1 MHDDDLRKLLRTA
14 DAGAETPLV
23 DGGELAARVRRADLR
38 RRRLARIMLA
48 ATPIVLAGAVI
59 GWAIVPLEKQVRPD
73 PGVELAQIE
82 RLRVQAEFHERQ
94 ARELIARVERERGL
108 TSTPDAAQQA
118 DPLDEVRE
126 QVDVVA
132 YQMILRADGL
142 QAGMMAS
149 REAIELYRKVL
160 RLFPKTYS
168 AQVARDRL
176 SGLGASVEET

>member
-1 MHDDDLRKLLRTA
+1 MHDDELKKLLRQA
-14 DAGAETPLV
+14 DAGRDRLLT
-23 DGGELAARVRRADLR
+23 DGRELADHVRWVDRSRRKRARV
-38 RRRLARIMLA
+38 LA
-48 ATPIVLAGAVI
+48 AVMPAAL
-59 GWAIVPLEKQVRPD
+59 AIVVGWMILSRDTSVAPN
-73 PGVELAQIE
+73 GAVELAQIE
-82 RLRVQAEFHERQ
+82 RLRVQAEFHERR

-108 TSTPDAAQQA
+108 PSTPHASEVS
-118 DPLDEVRE
+118 DPLAEIRE

-132 YQMILRADGL
+132 YQMILRADAL
-142 QAGMMAS
+142 RAGMMAS